1 MVLILY
7 LQPGLAVIMIPGG
20 ILFLVITVVL
30 RKPLKRFHKDVQE
43 KDGKVRMYLQERI
56 SSMLVVRVFGA
67 ENIAV
72 EQNIRYNY
80 VSKAKTNEE
89 NKTMDNIYRR
99 DHEMAYFSDDAVI
112 NQCCRQQKQRQ
123 NIKIRLPCMLL
134 FS

>member
-1 MVLILY
+1 MNRLTSDTVVCADGMTDILPDFWDGVRLVGSMVLILY

-72 EQNIRYNY
+72 EQAAEYDGA
-80 VSKAKTNEE
+80 S
-89 NKTMDNIYRR
+89 
-99 DHEMAYFSDDAVI
+99 
-112 NQCCRQQKQRQ
+112 
-123 NIKIRLPCMLL
+123 
-134 FS
+134 